1 MLNEITFISLQ
12 KNKTHKY
19 IAFHPTSPLLQH
31 YTERVTKWK
40 KEGRK
45 KSNKVI
51 FSLSVEEGE
60 KKETRMWVE
69 GKYFSQLM
77 VGILCVFIIIMFH
90 RLLVDK

>member
-12 KNKTHKY
+12 ENKTHKY
-19 IAFHPTSPLLQH
+19 IAFHPTSSPLLQH
-31 YTERVTKWK
+31 YTARVTKWK

-45 KSNKVI
+45 NLIKL
-51 FSLSVEEGE
+51 FFLSVEEGE